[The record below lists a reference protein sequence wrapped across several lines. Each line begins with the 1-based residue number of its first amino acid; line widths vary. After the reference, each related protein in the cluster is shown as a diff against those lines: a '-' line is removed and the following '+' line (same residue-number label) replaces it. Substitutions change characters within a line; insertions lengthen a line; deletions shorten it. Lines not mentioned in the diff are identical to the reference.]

1 MHFGFILDSWK
12 IDLWDIDLLD
22 TDVDL
27 LVGYGQI
34 QIFPVSISFSC
45 ETSSRHLQS
54 NNFLSSKMSS
64 GHLQDV
70 LQDVIKASSR
80 LLQDVFARR
89 LQDVLKMSWK
99 TYNCY
104 AEDKLKMF
112 SRHDLKTS
120 SRRLEEGQIF
130 AGL

>member
-34 QIFPVSISFSC
+34 QIFPVSISIYC

-104 AEDKLKMF
+104 TEVKLKTS
-112 SRHDLKTS
+112 SRQDLKTS
-120 SRRLEEGQIF
+120 SRRLEEQQIF

>member
-1 MHFGFILDSWK
+1 MHFGFALDSWK

-34 QIFPVSISFSC
+34 QIFPVSISFYC

-89 LQDVLKMSWK
+89 LEDVL
-99 TYNCY
+99 
-104 AEDKLKMF
+104 EDKKLLRWRQVEDVF
-112 SRHDLKTS
+112 KTWPEKVFNTS
-120 SRRLEEGQIF
+120 WGTANICWVI
-130 AGL
+130 A

>member
-1 MHFGFILDSWK
+1 MHFGFALDSWK

-89 LQDVLKMSWK
+89 LEDVL
-99 TYNCY
+99 
-104 AEDKLKMF
+104 EDKKLLRWRQVEDVF
-112 SRHDLKTS
+112 KTWPENVFNTS
-120 SRRLEEGQIF
+120 WGTANICWVI
-130 AGL
+130 A

>member
-34 QIFPVSISFSC
+34 QIFPVSISIYC

-104 AEDKLKMF
+104 TEDKLKTS
-112 SRHDLKTS
+112 SRQDLKTS
-120 SRRLEEGQIF
+120 SRRLEEQQIF